1 MIGIE
6 IVALLE
12 AAGANI
18 DKLVITKETSFSLEE
33 KSHILTTLQYDN
45 LQSLVKDID
54 DLKGELFVNKLEFI
68 DENKISLVGLFVSE

>member
-1 MIGIE
+1 MVGIE

-18 DKLVITKETSFSLEE
+18 DKLVITKESSFSIDE
-33 KSHILTTLQYDN
+33 KSHTLTTLQYDN

-68 DENKISLVGLFVSE
+68 DENKISLIGLFVSE

>member
-33 KSHILTTLQYDN
+33 KSHTLTTLQYDN

-68 DENKISLVGLFVSE
+68 DENKISLIGLFVSE